1 MALQDG
7 GAQAATIV
15 NLATEEKVECMF
27 RPKEYSL
34 TKTNTWTKKD
44 VKEGNVPKYDFGGGQ
59 PYKLKME
66 LFFDTYEKAE
76 DVRNHTN
83 RIWKLME
90 VPKDEQEPPRC
101 QFMWGKFWSFKA
113 VITTINQKFT
123 LFLANGTP
131 VRSTMDVTFQ
141 QVFEEGKYPGQNPT
155 TYSKPGYKM
164 RRIREGET
172 LDLIAFQEYGDSSR
186 WRHIADVNGM
196 DNPMRL
202 RPGQVLAIAPMS
214 G

>member
-7 GAQAATIV
+7 GSQAATIV
-15 NLATEEKVECMF
+15 NLGTDEKIGCMF

-59 PYKLKME
+59 PFKLTME
-66 LFFDTYEKAE
+66 LFFDTYEKAQ

-83 RIWKLME
+83 KIWKLME
-90 VPKDEQEPPRC
+90 VPKDEKEPPRC

-113 VITTINQKFT
+113 VITSINQKFT

-131 VRSTMDVTFQ
+131 VRSTLNVTFQ
-141 QVFEEGKYPGQNPT
+141 QVFEEGKYPSQNPT

-164 RRIREGET
+164 RRVREGDT
-172 LDLIAFQEYGDSSR
+172 LDLIAYQEYGDAAQ
-186 WRHIADVNGM
+186 WRQIADVNHL
-196 DNPMRL
+196 DSPMKL
-202 RPGQVLAIAPMS
+202 RAGQMLAIAPIA